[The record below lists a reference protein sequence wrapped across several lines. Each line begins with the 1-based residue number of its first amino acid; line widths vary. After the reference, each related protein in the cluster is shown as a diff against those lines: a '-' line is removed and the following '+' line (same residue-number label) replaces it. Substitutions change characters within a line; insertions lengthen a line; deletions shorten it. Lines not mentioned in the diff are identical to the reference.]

1 MKIAIISV
9 SKKGHDLSLQLKD
22 KLDSDSTIIKADIY
36 FKNVKKQFPILFYEY
51 DAIIAIMASGILIRS
66 IAPLVESKISD
77 PAVLNIDDNGNFVI
91 SMLSGHLGGA
101 NKLTEKIADLIDA
114 TPVITTS
121 TDVNKKLGIDVL
133 AKDLY
138 LSIDNPKEILFFNK
152 AILEDREISI
162 VVNPN
167 KDFKYLFDYLNDNT
181 LDFNVSISYSSKL
194 NEDEIHVLLDEHKLI
209 LKERTIVVGI
219 GCRRGKECSE
229 IYNGLKE
236 SIECLDIDLSRI
248 NYLASAEIKKDESGI
263 LELSD
268 KLNVPV
274 YFVDLEKLRLFESN
288 DVEKSE
294 FVKSKFGIYGV
305 CEPSALITAGFDSK
319 LIYKKTPYDGV
330 TIAIAVSK

>member
-1 MKIAIISV
+1 
-9 SKKGHDLSLQLKD
+9 
-22 KLDSDSTIIKADIY
+22 
-36 FKNVKKQFPILFYEY
+36 
-51 DAIIAIMASGILIRS
+51 
-66 IAPLVESKISD
+66 
-77 PAVLNIDDNGNFVI
+77 
-91 SMLSGHLGGA
+91 MLSGHLGGA

>member
-1 MKIAIISV
+1 M
-9 SKKGHDLSLQLKD
+9 
-22 KLDSDSTIIKADIY
+22 
-36 FKNVKKQFPILFYEY
+36 
-51 DAIIAIMASGILIRS
+51 
-66 IAPLVESKISD
+66 
-77 PAVLNIDDNGNFVI
+77 
-91 SMLSGHLGGA
+91 
-101 NKLTEKIADLIDA
+101 
-114 TPVITTS
+114 
-121 TDVNKKLGIDVL
+121 